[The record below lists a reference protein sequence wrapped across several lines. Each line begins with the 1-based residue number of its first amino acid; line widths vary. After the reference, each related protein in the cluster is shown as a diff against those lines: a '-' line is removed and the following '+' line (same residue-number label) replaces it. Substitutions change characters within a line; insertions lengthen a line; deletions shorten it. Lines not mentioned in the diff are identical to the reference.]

1 MPMKCGGFCCLHTK
15 KWAVEAD
22 FYLQTAENNINI

>member
-1 MPMKCGGFCCLHTK
+1 MKCGGFFCLHTK

-22 FYLQTAENNINI
+22 FSPQTAENNINI